1 MQWGFAAAELAQTAE
16 LKTLITSYGVAGAVD
31 DCDAFMIE
39 FALLPSLNVAVQTSK
54 LRALRAAGTDFT
66 EVARLG
72 EALQLSDGAPGAVSH
87 CLPPSEVC
95 QQWAARYTALVRR
108 VEDKCRQLA
117 LAEDS
122 EALMTL
128 ATKLEELRALDVA
141 ALVPVAAEATD
152 PAVLSLAGEDSA
164 SKLVHE
170 CKVLVWEYQR
180 VLSLSDA
187 IEQKEKLQREYAA
200 LVGTTTDFTLLG
212 RLGNSLGGAN
222 TASERLHWRG
232 CEVDCLTLPG
242 RLSSLVQSVTARC
255 RQLAYSG
262 DYDTLAT
269 LAAKLDELKA
279 LERAA
284 PPRAWFVGPLR
295 PPGVA
300 HCTPTA
306 HTADAIAAVAVA
318 GVEAAPMPSEEGD
331 EDCANDPVYVPPTPG
346 PVADIEEDCANDPV
360 YVAPALISDK
370 RPADIESC

>member
-1 MQWGFAAAELAQTAE
+1 M
-16 LKTLITSYGVAGAVD
+16 KTLITSYGVAGAVD

-54 LRALRAAGTDFT
+54 LHALRAAGTDFT

-72 EALQLSDGAPGAVSH
+72 KALQLSDGAPGAVSH

-141 ALVPVAAEATD
+141 ALAQPVATEATD
-152 PAVLSLAGEDSA
+152 PAGLSLAGDDSA

-170 CKVLVWEYQR
+170 CKVLAWEYQR

-222 TASERLHWRG
+222 IASERLYWRG

-255 RQLAYSG
+255 RQLAYSE

-295 PPGVA
+295 SPGDA
-300 HCTPTA
+300 HCSRPA
-306 HTADAIAAVAVA
+306 LIADAIAAVAVA

-370 RPADIESC
+370 MPAGIERC

>member
-1 MQWGFAAAELAQTAE
+1 
-16 LKTLITSYGVAGAVD
+16 VD

-54 LRALRAAGTDFT
+54 LHALRAAGTDFT
-66 EVARLG
+66 EVARVG
-72 EALQLSDGAPGAVSH
+72 KALQLSDGAPGAVSH

-95 QQWAARYTALVRR
+95 QQWAARYTALVQR

-141 ALVPVAAEATD
+141 ALVPVATEATE
-152 PAVLSLAGEDSA
+152 PAVLSLDGEDSA

-170 CKVLVWEYQR
+170 CKVLVWNYKR

-222 TASERLHWRG
+222 TASERLYWRG

-255 RQLAYSG
+255 RQLAYSE

-269 LAAKLDELKA
+269 LAAKLNELKA

-284 PPRAWFVGPLR
+284 NKPGPRHRGPGLLDPCGLR
-295 PPGVA
+295 VV
-300 HCTPTA
+300 
-306 HTADAIAAVAVA
+306 HTADLLHLL
-318 GVEAAPMPSEEGD
+318 
-331 EDCANDPVYVPPTPG
+331 PTR
-346 PVADIEEDCANDPV
+346 
-360 YVAPALISDK
+360 LL
-370 RPADIESC
+370 R